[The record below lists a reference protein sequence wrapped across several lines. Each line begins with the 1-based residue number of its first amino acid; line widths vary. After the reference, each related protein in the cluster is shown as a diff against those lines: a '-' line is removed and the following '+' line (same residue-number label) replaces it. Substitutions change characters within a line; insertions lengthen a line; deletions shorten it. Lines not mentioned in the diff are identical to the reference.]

1 MALAE
6 NLHHSR
12 QKVEGDEHEG
22 PRAQKTARVSGA
34 RPGVLTELEPQ
45 GGAAT
50 VGYVAAP
57 GPLLEVALMAG
68 GDSVDGTA
76 LRFLVKK
83 ALDRQKEE
91 QAKVKRQEE
100 EKEERRMQRLNAKVS
115 NDIPLTPEERE
126 AWRRWILA
134 YDSSSSSSG
143 KRRKRKKRR
152 KRRLPKSSSR
162 SSSGYG
168 RSCDH
173 QRRVPAVQEVRVH
186 SASDSVHR
194 RRLDIL
200 VVQQR
205 QIRGFMV
212 HTTAVVPQLQFL
224 VGRRHSLSCR
234 RDRSLWSTLCCRP
247 QRFPSCRSSFG
258 GRCPCCAV
266 VSACCARVDNGRPRL
281 VMLVTMRLG
290 CVPLGCCRPMMLG
303 IMAGMVQMDS
313 CSDMYS
319 AGIAGDNAPRAVF
332 FLLVRRPMMLGIMA
346 GMVQMDSCSDMYSA
360 GIAGDNAPHAV
371 FFLLVRRPMMLD
383 IMAGMVQMDSCSGMY
398 GWYSW
403 CQCTSRCVPLVRRPM
418 MIGIMSVMD
427 QKNTFARLWSR
438 QCKLSGSAAVPQL
451 QFFAD
456 RHHPCCGALA
466 SHGPDCPSN
475 HRDSP
480 VAREQGD
487 RCPCYAVRAGSTGRP
502 HPCRDVEADPHGLV
516 DHGDSALALG
526 QGGRCPVGQVVRV
539 SQVLSWRCS
548 VCSHSSPVENLV
560 AGNS

>member
-1 MALAE
+1 
-6 NLHHSR
+6 
-12 QKVEGDEHEG
+12 
-22 PRAQKTARVSGA
+22 
-34 RPGVLTELEPQ
+34 
-45 GGAAT
+45 
-50 VGYVAAP
+50 
-57 GPLLEVALMAG
+57 MAG

-83 ALDRQKEE
+83 ALDRQKEEEEEE

-212 HTTAVVPQLQFL
+212 HTTAVFPQLQFL

-234 RDRSLWSTLCCRP
+234 RDRSLRSTLCCRT
-247 QRFPSCRSSFG
+247 QRFPICRSSFG

-303 IMAGMVQMDS
+303 IMAGIIQMDT
-313 CSDMYS
+313 
-319 AGIAGDNAPRAVF
+319 
-332 FLLVRRPMMLGIMA
+332 
-346 GMVQMDSCSDMYSA
+346 CSDMYSA

-383 IMAGMVQMDSCSGMY
+383 IMAGMVRMNSCSGMY

-403 CQCTSRCVPLVRRPM
+403 CQCTSRWCSP
-418 MIGIMSVMD
+418 
-427 QKNTFARLWSR
+427 
-438 QCKLSGSAAVPQL
+438 GSQAYD
-451 QFFAD
+451 D
-456 RHHPCCGALA
+456 RHHGRY
-466 SHGPDCPSN
+466 GPKEHVC
-475 HRDSP
+475 
-480 VAREQGD
+480 
-487 RCPCYAVRAGSTGRP
+487 
-502 HPCRDVEADPHGLV
+502 
-516 DHGDSALALG
+516 
-526 QGGRCPVGQVVRV
+526 QVMVQTV
-539 SQVLSWRCS
+539 
-548 VCSHSSPVENLV
+548 
-560 AGNS
+560 